1 MKKQE
6 LFTLLVFMFISFCLS
21 GQQIAKSTYG
31 VFQLKNA
38 SIHTVSS
45 GTISGDVLINN
56 GKITAV
62 GKVVN
67 APKDTKIIDCTG
79 KHIYPGFIDSGTRL
93 GLSEVG
99 SISLT
104 QDHRELGSFTPHMKA
119 LTAVNPNSVSIPVT
133 RVNGVT
139 TVISKPSGGTLPGT
153 AALIN
158 LHGYTPDQMFAGYEC
173 IYMRMPNT
181 GKRGWWDKRKEEDI
195 KKEAEKAMKSLKD
208 TWNQA
213 KLYAKIDSARMKS
226 NARKDDY
233 NPQLAALVPVLKGE
247 QQIMIEANKRS
258 DILAAITFI
267 NEYSLDAVISGA
279 SESWRVADSLS
290 KYNIP
295 VIIGPVLS
303 MPSRGS
309 DAYDTPYKLA
319 SLLHKAGVKFAIRTN
334 GEENVRNLPFEA
346 GFAATYGLG
355 VDEALR
361 AITLSPAEIF
371 DMDDQYG
378 SIDIGKVANLF
389 ICDGDPFEMKTRIT
403 QLFISGWNIPIESR
417 HTLLYDEFLERS
429 PGLK

>member
-6 LFTLLVFMFISFCLS
+6 IYILFIFMFVGIFLN
-21 GQQIAKSTYG
+21 GQQVAKSTYG
-31 VFQLKNA
+31 VFHLKNA
-38 SIHTVSS
+38 TIHTVSS
-45 GTISGDVLINN
+45 GMIEGDVLINN
-56 GKITAV
+56 GKIAAV
-62 GKVVN
+62 GAIASIPQDAEV
-67 APKDTKIIDCTG
+67 IDCTD

-93 GLSEVG
+93 GLSEIG
-99 SISLT
+99 AISLT
-104 QDHRELGSFTPHMKA
+104 QDHRELGDFTPHMKA

-173 IYMRMPNT
+173 IYMSMPST

-195 KKEAEKAMKSLKD
+195 KKEAEKAMKSLNE

-213 KLYAKIDSARMKS
+213 KIYAQIDSARMKT

-233 NPQLAALVPVLKGE
+233 NPQLSALVPVLKGD
-247 QQIMIEANKRS
+247 QQIMIEANKKS
-258 DILAAITFI
+258 DILAAIKFI

-279 SESWRVADSLS
+279 SESWRVSDSLS
-290 KYNIP
+290 KYDIP
-295 VIIGPVLS
+295 VIIGPALS

-355 VDEALR
+355 VDKALR
-361 AITLSPAEIF
+361 AITLSAAEIF
-371 DMDDQYG
+371 NMADQYG
-378 SIDIGKVANLF
+378 SIDEGKVANLF
-389 ICDGDPFEMKTRIT
+389 ISDGDPFEMKTRIS
-403 QLFISGWNIPIESR
+403 QLFINGWNIPIESR

-429 PGLK
+429 PGIK